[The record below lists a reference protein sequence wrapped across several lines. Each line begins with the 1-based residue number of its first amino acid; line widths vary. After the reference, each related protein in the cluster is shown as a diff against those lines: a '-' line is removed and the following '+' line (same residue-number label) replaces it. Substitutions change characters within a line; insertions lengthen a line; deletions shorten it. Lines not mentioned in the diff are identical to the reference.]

1 MAFPVKGKLEK
12 FRSRRAAKPAVLKKT
27 QLNKGF
33 KCPVLKYRYF
43 FCTGMFQIKYLY
55 FKTGHLNPLFNCV
68 FFNTAGFAAL
78 LLLNFSSFPL
88 TGNAM
93 FHWGRFAF
101 EMCIRDRLL
110 QTVQFIKKKYEHA
123 DQQRQQGYID
133 EVERLI
139 EKNYQNCD
147 YGVLQIATDLNLSN
161 TYISKLYKDLTGT
174 NIIERL
180 TQYRMKAAVSPVSY
194 THLGP
199 F

>member
-1 MAFPVKGKLEK
+1 MRE
-12 FRSRRAAKPAVLKKT
+12 
-27 QLNKGF
+27 
-33 KCPVLKYRYF
+33 
-43 FCTGMFQIKYLY
+43 
-55 FKTGHLNPLFNCV
+55 HLIFDNCE
-68 FFNTAGFAAL
+68 TTEEIDAL
-78 LLLNFSSFPL
+78 
-88 TGNAM
+88 
-93 FHWGRFAF
+93 
-101 EMCIRDRLL
+101 LL

-180 TQYRMKAAVSPVSY
+180 TQYRMKAAVSLLLETDIPVTDIYSLAGY
-194 THLGP
+194 SSVNYFYRVFKKYYGVTPGQYRDMKGDSQ
-199 F
+199 